1 MASRFFLNPSNFLLT
16 HDSFLLIPDRNFLI
30 LNRSE
35 RKPSRFLRFHP
46 STPLGKDAKN
56 SVARGRFSP
65 YLFPVNTLL
74 EKTTILSKTKELCA
88 QIAEDAQIVKLQAD
102 VERFLADD
110 AAKLQYQTVHE
121 KGEELHHKQHAG
133 VELGAAEIKA
143 FEDARDALFDNK
155 VAADFMDAQRTLESI
170 QKDIQKYVSLTLELG
185 HVPTDR
191 EIEEANSG
199 GGGCCGGGGG
209 GGGCCG

>member
-1 MASRFFLNPSNFLLT
+1 MSM
-16 HDSFLLIPDRNFLI
+16 
-30 LNRSE
+30 
-35 RKPSRFLRFHP
+35 
-46 STPLGKDAKN
+46 
-56 SVARGRFSP
+56 
-65 YLFPVNTLL
+65 LL
-74 EKTTILSKTKELCA
+74 EKTTIISKTRELCA
-88 QIAEDAQIVKLQAD
+88 QIAEDAQFLKLQGD

-110 AAKLQYQTVHE
+110 AAKLQYQSVHE

-143 FEDARDALFDNK
+143 FEDARDALFDNQ

-170 QKDIQKYVSLTLELG
+170 QKQIGKYVSMTLELG
-185 HVPTDR
+185 RVPTDE
-191 EIEEANSG
+191 EIQEAQSG